1 MQDMNSERNEN
12 CSNRWMMPNINGP
25 ERNDGRPRSSCEV
38 PRVPGI
44 HIYPSAHVPG
54 AIQIPISGN
63 NTGSLPDLTN
73 VNFSSP
79 IRVPLDQDL
88 DQGSSPYSS
97 NVPIDSKNITG
108 LVDGSDF
115 TQLTSLQGIYQQC
128 PPTSPSP
135 TLPQASGYRSPRPSP
150 QSSPSLGG
158 RHSAPCSPGAPS
170 PLPSD
175 YNIFNQHQA
184 NQFQQH
190 FEQLSMLDP
199 PVSSVSYVEQPSGQL
214 TQTNTHTVPEV
225 STVGSIELTSDPGY
239 YSTSPSQLVYPT
251 APPSLHTTPN
261 TPTSIPDIILTGT
274 VQVKCEREHFSSA
287 TDEISRQDLSKQF
300 ENEFFSEES
309 LRESL
314 EPLNFDELQML
325 TDPSMNLIP
334 DGVEDGFR
342 LHRS

>member
-1 MQDMNSERNEN
+1 
-12 CSNRWMMPNINGP
+12 
-25 ERNDGRPRSSCEV
+25 
-38 PRVPGI
+38 
-44 HIYPSAHVPG
+44 
-54 AIQIPISGN
+54 
-63 NTGSLPDLTN
+63 
-73 VNFSSP
+73 
-79 IRVPLDQDL
+79 
-88 DQGSSPYSS
+88 
-97 NVPIDSKNITG
+97 
-108 LVDGSDF
+108 
-115 TQLTSLQGIYQQC
+115 
-128 PPTSPSP
+128 
-135 TLPQASGYRSPRPSP
+135 
-150 QSSPSLGG
+150 
-158 RHSAPCSPGAPS
+158 
-170 PLPSD
+170 
-175 YNIFNQHQA
+175 
-184 NQFQQH
+184 
-190 FEQLSMLDP
+190 MLDP

-261 TPTSIPDIILTGT
+261 TPTSIPDIILTD
-274 VQVKCEREHFSSA
+274 FSSA